1 MGAKKADP
9 KGGAK
14 GGKTAAKPKKDGA
27 GGGKAKKKKWSK
39 GKVRDKLN
47 NLILFDKATYD
58 KLYKEVPS
66 YKLITPS
73 VVSERLKVRGSLAK
87 QALRELHSKGVI
99 RLISKHSSQMIY
111 TRATKV
117 ADDAVTEDAPK
128 EQTGKK
134 GKAKKDHRPRG
145 YVSPLQK

>member
-1 MGAKKADP
+1 MGGAKKADP

-87 QALRELHSKGVI
+87 QALRELHGKGLI
-99 RLISKHSSQMIY
+99 KLISKHSSQMIY
-111 TRATKV
+111 TRATKM
-117 ADDAVTEDAPK
+117 EDVD
-128 EQTGKK
+128 EN
-134 GKAKKDHRPRG
+134 KDEK
-145 YVSPLQK
+145 Q

>member
-1 MGAKKADP
+1 M
-9 KGGAK
+9 GAK

-27 GGGKAKKKKWSK
+27 GGKAKKKKWSK

-99 RLISKHSSQMIY
+99 RLISKHSSQVIY

-134 GKAKKDHRPRG
+134 GKAKK
-145 YVSPLQK
+145 